1 MTPIAHYCNSKYIH
15 GKINELNINKN
26 TGKRHYSPVLLVY
39 KAQTHTLPYLNNLD
53 YHAQHQGSPFIL
65 ENFFCPLVYTFFSE
79 KCSPILLVVQ
89 VESIFDQGL
98 NLIEI
103 ANNKVIPLMLCS
115 SDIQSYKIHF
125 KIDKMI

>member
-65 ENFFCPLVYTFFSE
+65 ENFFCPLVYTFFL
-79 KCSPILLVVQ
+79 KNVLLYFWWCKLKVY
-89 VESIFDQGL
+89 
-98 NLIEI
+98 LIR
-103 ANNKVIPLMLCS
+103 
-115 SDIQSYKIHF
+115 D
-125 KIDKMI
+125 